1 MSLLIRLLLVISTA
15 ITGLLVATDAP
26 GFAVITGMV
35 AVGLIAAVVLVL
47 ALLSWLRDR
56 NSV

>member
-1 MSLLIRLLLVISTA
+1 MSLLIRLLLVVSTA
-15 ITGLLVATDAP
+15 ITGLLVAADAP

-35 AVGLIAAVVLVL
+35 AIGLIAAVVLGL